1 MARKMVAGET
11 QGSLLCS
18 QEGLSFWGGVDSAS
32 GKVVDA
38 HHPLHQQSLAG
49 KIVMLPTSRGSCT
62 GSGVLLELIQNGN
75 APAALI
81 FREAESVLTLGAL
94 VAHYVFDLS
103 LPVIR
108 LSASEFDLLSQQTS
122 AHIQSDR
129 ILFEG
134 GEIHLEPASEGAVQ
148 LTEADKNRLA
158 GGQGE
163 AVRIAMQILC
173 AMAQNE
179 GATGFLD
186 VSKVHIDG
194 CIYAGDALRRFAQVF
209 DEMGAKVTVPTTM
222 NSISVEYA
230 RWRQQGMDEGFGEA
244 AQALADAYLNMGCQ
258 PTFTCAPYLLENPPK
273 VGENIAWAES
283 NAVIYAN
290 SVLGARTAKHP
301 DFLDLCIALTG
312 RSPATAMYQTEQR
325 SAQRIIEMAYFE
337 TVDDAFW
344 PMLGYLAGSLAPD
357 CIPLIRGVAHLSPN
371 EDDLKAL
378 CGAFGTTSGA
388 PMLHVEGITPEA
400 DQVLPEAYIVKADK
414 ESLQRVW
421 QQFNP
426 KVAPVQLVALGSPH
440 FSVSE
445 CRVLARL
452 LEDISCKE
460 GVVGMITMGQGNLT
474 QARAEGLIDKIEA
487 AGFQIHG
494 DLCWCSISEPV
505 FPVATQ
511 TLMTNSGKYAHYGP
525 GLSQREIRFGSLADC
540 VAAAMT
546 GRSPSN
552 MPSWLA

>member
-1 MARKMVAGET
+1 MARKMVAGEA

-388 PMLHVEGITPEA
+388 PMLHVEGVTPEA
-400 DQVLPEAYIVKADK
+400 DQVLPEAHIVKADK

-426 KVAPVQLVALGSPH
+426 MVTPIQLVALGSPH

-460 GVVGMITMGQGNLT
+460 GVVGMITMGQGSLT
-474 QARAEGLIDKIEA
+474 QARAEGLVDKIEA

>member
-1 MARKMVAGET
+1 MARKMVAGEA

-108 LSASEFDLLSQQTS
+108 LSASEFELLSQQTS

-134 GEIHLEPASEGAVQ
+134 GEIGLEPASEGAVQ
-148 LTEADKNRLA
+148 LTEADKIRLA

-209 DEMGAKVTVPTTM
+209 DEMGAQVTVPTTM

-400 DQVLPEAYIVKADK
+400 DQVLPEAHIVKADK

-426 KVAPVQLVALGSPH
+426 MVTPIQLVALGSPH

-460 GVVGMITMGQGNLT
+460 GVVGMITMGQGSLT
-474 QARAEGLIDKIEA
+474 QARAEGLVDKIEA

>member
-49 KIVMLPTSRGSCT
+49 KLVMLPTSRGSCT

-108 LSASEFDLLSQQTS
+108 LSALEFDLLSQQTS

-134 GEIHLEPASEGAVQ
+134 GEIGLEPASEGAVQ

-371 EDDLKAL
+371 EDNLKAL

-400 DQVLPEAYIVKADK
+400 DQVLPEAQIVKADK

-445 CRVLARL
+445 CRDLAEL
-452 LEDISCKE
+452 LEGKACKE
-460 GVVGMITMGQGNLT
+460 GVVGMITMGQGSLT
-474 QARAEGLIDKIEA
+474 QARAEGLVGKIES